1 MEVKTQVRYRCFLW
15 SPVDG
20 GHVGLLATVG
30 FEKASLVAYSQ
41 KAMILHDGWRGKMP
55 TPF

>member
-20 GHVGLLATVG
+20 GYVRLLATVG

-41 KAMILHDGWRGKMP
+41 KAMILHGWMEG
-55 TPF
+55 